1 MFALLHTQTG
11 YASRLYLHL
20 FRKNVI
26 FIFQVPV
33 SNPLTLCACRA
44 DKDAA
49 GNALLTAATAADA
62 AEPSR
67 TSATMERRSA
77 APMVIY
83 ASALWPPCPVTAC
96 GPLT

>member
-1 MFALLHTQTG
+1 MFALLHTQFG

-20 FRKNVI
+20 FRKNE
-26 FIFQVPV
+26 IFQVPV
-33 SNPLTLCACRA
+33 SNPLKLCACRA

-83 ASALWPPCPVTAC
+83 ASALWPPCPVTEC